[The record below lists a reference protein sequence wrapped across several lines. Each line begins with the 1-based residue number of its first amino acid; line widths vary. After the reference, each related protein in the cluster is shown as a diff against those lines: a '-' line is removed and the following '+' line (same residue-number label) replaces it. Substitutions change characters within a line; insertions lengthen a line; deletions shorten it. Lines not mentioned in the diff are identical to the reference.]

1 MHPVVLMVGHDCFEI
16 LLDRVAACLEAVE
29 LTFEVEGE
37 DSLLD
42 QEAFVVELLKVL
54 VIFFC

>member
-1 MHPVVLMVGHDCFEI
+1 MHPVELMVDHDCFEI

-29 LTFEVEGE
+29 LTLEVEGE

-42 QEAFVVELLKVL
+42 QETFVVKLLKVL